1 MAGETSDYDYIT
13 EAQLMNFMGGVT
25 FTSID
30 AEYDEAMTAQI
41 ISAAEM
47 MVHAYIGVSGTA
59 VGTITDGIKL
69 ATLIISADLMQ
80 NVMFHKGQV
89 LDKDIYSELK
99 INVIKDLLKGDSD
112 VGVDTIPMSGENR
125 YYNSTYRGRY

>member
-99 INVIKDLLKGDSD
+99 TNVIKDLLKGDSD
-112 VGVDTIPMSGENR
+112 VGVDTIPMSGANR